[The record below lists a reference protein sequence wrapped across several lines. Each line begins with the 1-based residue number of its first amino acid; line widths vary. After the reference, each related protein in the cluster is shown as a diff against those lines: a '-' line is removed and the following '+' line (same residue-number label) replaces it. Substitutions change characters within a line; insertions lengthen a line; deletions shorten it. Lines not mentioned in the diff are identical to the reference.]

1 MNNEA
6 TRLLQAVQEAQTN
19 GTPAAIATVVRVRG
33 SAYRREGTKMLI
45 TADGEQVCTIS
56 GGCLEQEVG
65 EIAKRVITTG
75 KPEIKG
81 FDLDEDEVWGLGLGC
96 GGAVDVYIEPLELEG
111 PLLAWFDAVRNYLP
125 AVLATRL
132 ATAHRPAKRHFIS
145 LDGRRLG
152 NLGDPILEAHVGAIA
167 LEELS
172 QLHPRS
178 HMQDFKLDS
187 GEVVEFFLDINVPPP
202 ELLIFGAGHDAIP
215 LAAFARQLGFRVT
228 VVDARQAFLTPEHFP
243 EATLIRSHPST
254 FAERVEIDSR
264 CYAVVMNHHLERDR
278 SSLAF
283 LLESPARYIGVLG
296 PSSRYRQMLETLEVD
311 APPPDVRNPV
321 GIDIGADTPEEIA
334 VSIMAEILAVR
345 GGYEGGFLKDR
356 EGPIHFANSG

>member
-1 MNNEA
+1 
-6 TRLLQAVQEAQTN
+6 
-19 GTPAAIATVVRVRG
+19 
-33 SAYRREGTKMLI
+33 MLI

-65 EIAKRVITTG
+65 EIAKRVIATG
-75 KPEIKG
+75 NPEIKA

-96 GGAVDVYIEPLELEG
+96 GGSVDVYIEPLELKG

-132 ATAHRPAKRHFIS
+132 ATVHQPAERYFIS

-152 NLGDPILEAHVGAIA
+152 DLGDPILEVHVNAIA

-172 QLHPRS
+172 EIQPRS
-178 HMQDFKLDS
+178 HMQEFRLDS

-228 VVDARQAFLTPEHFP
+228 VVDARQAFLTPERFP

-254 FAERVEIDSR
+254 FEERVVVDSR

-278 SSLAF
+278 GSLAF
-283 LLESPARYIGVLG
+283 LLESPARYVGVLG
-296 PSSRYRQMLETLEVD
+296 PHSRYQQMLEALEVD
-311 APPPDVRNPV
+311 TPHLDIHNPV
-321 GIDIGADTPEEIA
+321 GIDIGAETPEEIA

-356 EGPIHFANSG
+356 DGPIHFSSHG